1 MNKRL
6 RLIGLI
12 AAFIGISALARAA
25 DPPKASLPPGVQ
37 VHRDL
42 EYVAG
47 GHARNK
53 LDLYLPA

>member
-1 MNKRL
+1 L
-6 RLIGLI
+6 RI
-12 AAFIGISALARAA
+12 AAAAVQAA
-25 DPPKASLPPGVQ
+25 DRPNNKPILPTGTQ

-53 LDLYLPA
+53 LDF